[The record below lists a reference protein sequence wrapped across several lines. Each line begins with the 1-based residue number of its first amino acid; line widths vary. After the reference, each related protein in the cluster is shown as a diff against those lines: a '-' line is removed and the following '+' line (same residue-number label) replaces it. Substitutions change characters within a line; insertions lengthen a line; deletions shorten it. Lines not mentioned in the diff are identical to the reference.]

1 MPVVLHLRYN
11 RVNCLYSPILDLQST
26 AGCSQYIFLTLVE
39 LVKYIRF
46 CTKTYFLTDNPY
58 ETLSSDFP
66 SLCKLQKVSADL
78 LNTVKAE

>member
-46 CTKTYFLTDNPY
+46 CTRYFLTDNTY
-58 ETLSSDFP
+58 KTLLSVFP
-66 SLCKLQKVSADL
+66 SLSKLQKVSADL